1 MYELLKLSIHNISLC
16 QGGSV
21 ERRGL
26 KEMSKKMQTMDA
38 ELACLQ
44 AFVLDTVGPLL
55 QLLEKL
61 KSGEDSALLVEEV
74 QQDVEAA
81 FAS

>member
-1 MYELLKLSIHNISLC
+1 
-16 QGGSV
+16 
-21 ERRGL
+21 
-26 KEMSKKMQTMDA
+26 MSKKMQTMDA